1 MQGSLFV
8 CCWYFIYFS
17 SSINYFINRKWSFNG
32 TYTGFFKGYALFLFF
47 SIFGVFLTVFLM
59 WIIVDL
65 ILFNY
70 LIARVIAAIIEGS
83 ITFLTNHHYTFKMPE
98 IGVDKN
104 FFKT

>member
-1 MQGSLFV
+1 
-8 CCWYFIYFS
+8 
-17 SSINYFINRKWSFNG
+17 
-32 TYTGFFKGYALFLFF
+32 
-47 SIFGVFLTVFLM
+47 M